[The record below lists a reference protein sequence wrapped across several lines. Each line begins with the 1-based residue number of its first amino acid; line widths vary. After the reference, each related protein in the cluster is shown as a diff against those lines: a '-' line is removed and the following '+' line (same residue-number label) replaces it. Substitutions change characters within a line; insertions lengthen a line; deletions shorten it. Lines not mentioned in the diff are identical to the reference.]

1 MGITGKELAKKLKLS
16 ETAVSMALHNKPGV
30 SIETRR
36 KVLKAAERYGYDFD
50 RIERTNTN
58 RRKICLIVGNY
69 LSKKGS
75 VTSFFEDITAG
86 INQILEDEM
95 CQLDINMLNSMQL
108 SENYINELLMNIR
121 AASYSGLILLGADM
135 PKFFIQALLVLSIPI
150 VLIDTFYED
159 LPCSAITVNNRFGGA
174 IAANYLAS
182 KYLEEPGYLR
192 CRYRVKNF
200 DKRING
206 FMERL
211 RDDGWSR
218 HKVEVFTLSHTIEG
232 AKADMENIIKKGEP
246 LCRAYFA
253 ETDMIAIGAI
263 KALQENGYRVPEDV
277 AIMGFEN
284 ITLAPLINPKLTTI
298 DIPSTYMG
306 QLAAEKILELLKYPT
321 KHTSNTK
328 VSVSLIE
335 RESA

>member
-1 MGITGKELAKKLKLS
+1 
-16 ETAVSMALHNKPGV
+16 
-30 SIETRR
+30 
-36 KVLKAAERYGYDFD
+36 
-50 RIERTNTN
+50 
-58 RRKICLIVGNY
+58 
-69 LSKKGS
+69 
-75 VTSFFEDITAG
+75 
-86 INQILEDEM
+86 
-95 CQLDINMLNSMQL
+95 MLNSTQL
-108 SENYINELLMNIR
+108 SENNINELLMNIR

-135 PKFFIQALLVLSIPI
+135 PKSFIQALLVLSLPI

-174 IAANYLAS
+174 IAANYLAT

-246 LCRAYFA
+246 LCRAYFV

-277 AIMGFEN
+277 QSWDLK
-284 ITLAPLINPKLTTI
+284 TL
-298 DIPSTYMG
+298 
-306 QLAAEKILELLKYPT
+306 
-321 KHTSNTK
+321 H
-328 VSVSLIE
+328 
-335 RESA
+335 